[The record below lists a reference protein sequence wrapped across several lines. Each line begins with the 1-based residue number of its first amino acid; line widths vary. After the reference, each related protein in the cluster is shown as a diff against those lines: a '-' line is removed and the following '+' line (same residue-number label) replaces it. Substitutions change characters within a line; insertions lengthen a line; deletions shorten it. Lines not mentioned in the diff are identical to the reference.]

1 MVVPIMPSM
10 MRVDYGRAD
19 AYTRPEADP
28 LSPWQKFGR
37 GLAKFWGNL
46 GGPLTGALTGALLP
60 GIGLPISMAAYG
72 STRFAQDQLY
82 KASVKDQLAA
92 QANQQTGP
100 ISMPGLFEKDSVSA
114 GAMPTD
120 FMVPNEMEPG
130 IGQVVTNRTRAQ
142 QEAIINF

>member
-1 MVVPIMPSM
+1 MSVPIMPSM

-28 LSPWQKFGR
+28 LSFWQKFGR
-37 GLAKFWGNL
+37 GIAKFWSFS
-46 GGPLTGALTGALLP
+46 GPLAGALSTALLP
-60 GIGLPISMAAYG
+60 GIGLPIGMAMYG

-100 ISMPGLFEKDSVSA
+100 ISMPGLFEKDAVSA
-114 GAMPTD
+114 GALPTD

-142 QEAIINF
+142 QEAIVNF